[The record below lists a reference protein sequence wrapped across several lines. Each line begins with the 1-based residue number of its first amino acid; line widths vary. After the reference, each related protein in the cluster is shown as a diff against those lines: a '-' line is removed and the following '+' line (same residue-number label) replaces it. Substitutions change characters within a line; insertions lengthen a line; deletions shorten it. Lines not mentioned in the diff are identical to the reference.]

1 MTWTSITPIILWA
14 LIVTPLTILIWWKPP
29 TIKLNGILAILGY
42 ALINLLAYWII
53 NWAILYYYL
62 RFATLILILLVSL
75 RIIGELSKRPFFPKT
90 KGPIAGAAAL
100 FVAVILLGFIA
111 YPVIRSFFR
120 TSEQVLL
127 FFPLRNGLYVV
138 TNAGNSLEGSSATN
152 NHYKSWPG
160 SQVVGPEYLALAA
173 DVVEINIGG
182 LMTREV
188 RALPE
193 SRFDYHIFTENVH
206 SPCYGEVVYVENGH
220 PDSDL
225 GDGRTL
231 SAETAGLG
239 NHVVI
244 NCVDFYITLG
254 NLKNNSILVKVGD
267 RTSLNTLI
275 GQVGSSGEYPIPH
288 LHIHA
293 TQGGWK
299 DGEGTPVSMIFDGAF
314 AINNFLTRNK
324 MVLR

>member
-14 LIVTPLTILIWWKPP
+14 VIVTPLTILIWWKPP

-42 ALINLLAYWII
+42 ALFNLLAYWII

-90 KGPIAGAAAL
+90 KGPIAGATAL
-100 FVAVILLGFIA
+100 FVAVVLLGFIS
-111 YPVIRSFFR
+111 YSVIRSFFR
-120 TSEQVLL
+120 TSEEVLL
-127 FFPLRNGLYVV
+127 FFPLRTGLYVV
-138 TNAGNSLEGSSATN
+138 SNAGNSLEGSSASN

-160 SQVVGPEYLALAA
+160 SQVIGSESQALAA

-182 LMTREV
+182 LMTNEV
-188 RALPE
+188 RVLPQ
-193 SRFDYHIFTENVH
+193 SRFDYQIFTEDVH
-206 SPCYGEVVYVENGH
+206 SPCYSEIVYVENGH
-220 PDSDL
+220 PDADL
-225 GDGRTL
+225 SDGRTL
-231 SAETAGLG
+231 SATSGLG
-239 NHVVI
+239 NYVVMK
-244 NCVDFYITLG
+244 CVDYYITIG

-267 RTSLNTLI
+267 RTSLNTTI

-293 TQGGWK
+293 TKDGWK